1 MTDPVLTLIVPV
13 YNEQEALP
21 PAYERL
27 DAIMKGIGETYE
39 VIIIDN
45 GSFDRTEEIAQNIVK
60 ENSLWRY
67 IRLSRNFTYQNSISA
82 AMTMAHGQAMIVIDV
97 DLQDP
102 PEMITDFVKY
112 WREGYDIVYGIR
124 EKRFG
129 EPALKVWA
137 TMIAMRFVSWMADY
151 DLPTFSGDFRLI
163 SRRVRDV
170 FMQMPE
176 NNRYVRGM
184 IHWVG
189 FKQKGIPYE
198 RQGRQYGRSATIYG
212 IKGVFFLLMFTLNAV
227 FAFSLKPLRVFSL
240 FGIVTLALAV
250 LVFLYN
256 LVASIIGHPQPGIL
270 TLIVLMIVQI
280 GITSLGIGVLGEY
293 LGRTYTETKRRPLWI
308 VDYAL
313 NFDDPLPTSYAVEQR
328 VLQTKLDLTPTRVP
342 NPELDSIDAN
352 RTSVTDHTQSTTS

>member
-1 MTDPVLTLIVPV
+1 MIETTLTRPTLTLIVPV

-21 PAYERL
+21 PAYDRL
-27 DAIMKGIGETYE
+27 DAVMKSTGETYE

-45 GSFDRTEEIAQNIVK
+45 GSFDRTEQIAQEIVAQ
-60 ENSLWRY
+60 NSAWRY

-82 AMTMAHGQAMIVIDV
+82 AMAMAHGQAIIVIDV

-102 PEMITDFVKY
+102 PEMIRDFIKY
-112 WREGYDIVYGIR
+112 WRDGYDIVYGIR
-124 EKRFG
+124 EKRHG
-129 EPALKVWA
+129 EPPLKVWA
-137 TMIAMRFVSWMADY
+137 TMLAMRFVSWMADY
-151 DLPTFSGDFRLI
+151 DMPTFSGDFRLI
-163 SRRVRDV
+163 SERVRDV

-176 NNRYVRGM
+176 SNRYVRGM

-212 IKGVFFLLMFTLNAV
+212 LRGIFFLIKFTLNAV

-240 FGIVTLALAV
+240 FGILTLVLAM
-250 LVFLYN
+250 LLFLYN

-270 TLIVLMIVQI
+270 TLILLMIVQI

-293 LGRTYTETKRRPLWI
+293 LGRTYTESKRRPLWI
-308 VDYAL
+308 VDYVL
-313 NFDDPLPTSYAVEQR
+313 NFDDPISSSYEVKQR
-328 VLQTKLDLTPTRVP
+328 VHQMNVEK
-342 NPELDSIDAN
+342 I
-352 RTSVTDHTQSTTS
+352 TD

>member
-1 MTDPVLTLIVPV
+1 MIEKSSSSPVLTLIVPV

-21 PAYERL
+21 PAFDRL
-27 DAIMKGIGETYE
+27 DAVMRDTGESYE

-45 GSFDRTEEIAQNIVK
+45 GSFDRTEQIAQGLVAQ
-60 ENSLWRY
+60 NSAWRY

-82 AMTMAHGQAMIVIDV
+82 AMAMAHGQAIIVIDV

-102 PEMITDFVKY
+102 PEMIHDFIKH

-129 EPALKVWA
+129 EPPLKVWA
-137 TMIAMRFVSWMADY
+137 TMLAMRFVSWMADY

-163 SRRVRDV
+163 SARVRDV

-176 NNRYVRGM
+176 SNRYVRGM

-212 IKGVFFLLMFTLNAV
+212 LKGIIFLIMFTLNAI

-240 FGIVTLALAV
+240 FGVFTLLMATL
-250 LVFLYN
+250 LFIYN
-256 LVASIIGHPQPGIL
+256 IIASVIGHPQPGIL
-270 TLIVLMIVQI
+270 TLILLMIVQI

-293 LGRTYTETKRRPLWI
+293 LGRTYTESKRRPLWI

-313 NFDDPLPTSYAVEQR
+313 NFDDPIRTSYELEQR
-328 VLQTKLDLTPTRVP
+328 IRQTSDEPKLVD
-342 NPELDSIDAN
+342 
-352 RTSVTDHTQSTTS
+352 QSHAKIN